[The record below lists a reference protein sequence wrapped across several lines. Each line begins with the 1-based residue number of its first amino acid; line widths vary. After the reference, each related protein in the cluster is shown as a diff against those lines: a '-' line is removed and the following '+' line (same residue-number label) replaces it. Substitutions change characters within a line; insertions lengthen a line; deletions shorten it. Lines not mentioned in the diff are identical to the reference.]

1 MQRAK
6 RLSLPRR
13 ILKRTTI
20 TLPVDQLELLDECAK
35 AVGQDR
41 GGFMTL
47 FIDGFWDEIAAFA
60 KGYVG
65 RVLEQAKK
73 AEVNHSAEG
82 VENVQTDQA
91 RAKQ

>member
-6 RLSLPRR
+6 RISLPRR

-20 TLPVDQLELLDECAK
+20 TLPVDQLEFLDQCAK

-41 GGFMTL
+41 SGFMTL
-47 FIDGFWDEIAAFA
+47 VIDGFYDEIAAFA

-73 AEVNHSAEG
+73 VEENNGAKKL
-82 VENVQTDQA
+82 ENVQA
-91 RAKQ
+91 PKA